1 MDLARYPLDSQNCT
15 LEIESYGYAQDD
27 LELEMIG
34 GLGLKQ
40 SFFHAIKIDL
50 DLGVHS
56 GNYLGQRSTPLKI
69 NTYEIK
75 IHCMYCKHVVF
86 RELGQPENN
95 QDFIS
100 VQTGS
105 IL

>member
-56 GNYLGQRSTPLKI
+56 GNYLIPLDI
-69 NTYEIK
+69 
-75 IHCMYCKHVVF
+75 V
-86 RELGQPENN
+86 
-95 QDFIS
+95 S
-100 VQTGS
+100 S
-105 IL
+105 IFYKLLLD